1 MEKSPEQTLNL
12 YNIYIF
18 KKTMGACNYLFL
30 YFQARAL
37 QEKREAI
44 DKQKKKEKKKQKTSS
59 WFKAL
64 S

>member
-1 MEKSPEQTLNL
+1 VLLHKWKYLLNKL
-12 YNIYIF
+12 SIF
-18 KKTMGACNYLFL
+18 ITFTYLRKQWVPVIILFL

-59 WFKAL
+59 
-64 S
+64 